1 MVPIIKYVTV
11 CILLIFVLYTDTKK
25 YTIYNSVIILF
36 SCIGLVLNYIESGYI
51 GLINWF
57 IGLIL
62 PIIILFI
69 LFMLRT
75 IGAGDIKLIA
85 VISSLLGINF
95 IVQASIYILISAT
108 IMSIIKM
115 IINRNLF
122 IRIKHF
128 FNFIHNIIINK
139 EVGIYD
145 ELNKGDKNKI
155 IRLSYAISIGTIYQI
170 IADLKIL

>member
-1 MVPIIKYVTV
+1 
-11 CILLIFVLYTDTKK
+11 
-25 YTIYNSVIILF
+25 
-36 SCIGLVLNYIESGYI
+36 
-51 GLINWF
+51 
-57 IGLIL
+57 
-62 PIIILFI
+62 
-69 LFMLRT
+69 MLRT